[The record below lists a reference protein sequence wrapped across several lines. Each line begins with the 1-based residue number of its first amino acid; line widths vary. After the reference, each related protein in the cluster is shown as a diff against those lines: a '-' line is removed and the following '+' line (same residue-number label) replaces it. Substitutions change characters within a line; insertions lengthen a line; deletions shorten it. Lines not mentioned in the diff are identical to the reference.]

1 MADTLGIIMSR
12 NAKYRFIYSYI
23 LDWSFTLC
31 YLNVLGSDAKSI
43 QFFFC
48 GRPNRSKIFPAKKS
62 GIPNRSKNFSM
73 KKVVDQ
79 IDPKFFFGR
88 PNRSIF
94 FFYKKVVDQIDPKF
108 FPPKKVVDQ
117 IDPIGYQIDPKI

>member
-1 MADTLGIIMSR
+1 
-12 NAKYRFIYSYI
+12 
-23 LDWSFTLC
+23 
-31 YLNVLGSDAKSI
+31 
-43 QFFFC
+43 
-48 GRPNRSKIFPAKKS
+48 
-62 GIPNRSKNFSM
+62 M